1 MSANGMIRLVVMG
14 GAMAGLLFTGAAQA
28 QTGAYT
34 WAGYGVNAAGS
45 SQCPTY
51 KMVIDVTV
59 EGNSVKG
66 LFQQDGRPQHHFET
80 TKDASGAFKAK
91 ADLGGSSSMSVTGS
105 LKDGDSKVLL
115 VGYCMFGGP
124 LTKK

>member
-1 MSANGMIRLVVMG
+1 MIRVVVLG
-14 GAMAGLLFTGAAQA
+14 GAMAGLLITGAAQA
-28 QTGAYT
+28 QTAAYSWT
-34 WAGYGVNAAGS
+34 GYGVNVAGS
-45 SQCPTY
+45 SKCPTY

-66 LFQQDGRPQHHFET
+66 LFQQEGRPQRHFEA
-80 TKDASGAFKAK
+80 TKDAGGLFKAK
-91 ADLGGSSSMSVTGS
+91 ADLGGSSSMDVTGS

-115 VGYCMFGGP
+115 DGYCKFGGA

>member
-1 MSANGMIRLVVMG
+1 MIRVVVLA
-14 GAMAGLLFTGAAQA
+14 GAMAGFLFSGAAQA
-28 QTGAYT
+28 QTAAYNWT
-34 WAGYGVNAAGS
+34 GYGTNVPGS
-45 SQCPTY
+45 SKCPTY

-66 LFQQDGRPQHHFET
+66 LFQQEGRPQRHFEAT
-80 TKDASGAFKAK
+80 RDASGLFKAK
-91 ADLGGSSSMSVTGS
+91 ADLGGSSSMDVTGS

-115 VGYCMFGGP
+115 DGYCKFGGP

>member
-1 MSANGMIRLVVMG
+1 MIRVVVLG
-14 GAMAGLLFTGAAQA
+14 GAMAGLLLSGAAQA
-28 QTGAYT
+28 QTAAYT
-34 WAGYGVNAAGS
+34 WTGYGVNVSGS
-45 SQCPTY
+45 SKCPTY

-66 LFQQDGRPQHHFET
+66 LFQQEGRPQRHFEA
-80 TKDASGAFKAK
+80 TKDAGGVFKAK
-91 ADLGGSSSMSVTGS
+91 ADLGGNSSMDVTGS

-115 VGYCMFGGP
+115 DGYCKFGGP